1 MTTVATT
8 YTIQNSHITRRDRG
22 RGAKERRGS
31 GKEERK
37 ETEGEGEARE
47 EEAREEG
54 TARRR
59 EGRTRGV
66 GEARDA
72 RVSGRWRKKVI
83 QREQ

>member
-22 RGAKERRGS
+22 GGTKEQRGS

-37 ETEGEGEARE
+37 ETEGDGEARE
-47 EEAREEG
+47 VEAREEG

-66 GEARDA
+66 EEARDA